1 MVYVFLA
8 NGFEEIE
15 ALVFT
20 DILRRADIEVN
31 TVSVNDDNIVK
42 GSHGISVVA
51 DINVTDVITDL
62 IDAVVLPGG
71 IPGTLNLQA
80 CDKVNKL
87 IDYAVK
93 NEKFVGAICAAPLIL
108 GERELL
114 KNKKA
119 TCYPGFEE
127 RLIGACATGERVV
140 KDGIF
145 ITSKGAGTVQDFA
158 HCFIKIF
165 KGEEVADNV
174 ISSMQY

>member
-15 ALVFT
+15 ALGFT
-20 DILRRADIEVN
+20 DILRRADIEVS
-31 TVSVNDDNIVK
+31 TVSINDDAIVT

-51 DINVTDVITDL
+51 DTTINDISMEL

-71 IPGTLNLQA
+71 MPGTLNLQKS
-80 CDKVNKL
+80 DRVNEI
-87 IDYAVK
+87 IDYVIENQK
-93 NEKFVGAICAAPLIL
+93 IVGAICAAPMVL
-108 GERELL
+108 GEKGLL
-114 KNKKA
+114 MNKNA

-127 RLIGACATGERVV
+127 KLIGACATGEKVV
-140 KDGIF
+140 KDDIF
-145 ITSKGAGTVQDFA
+145 VTSKGAGTVQDFA

-165 KGEEVADNV
+165 KGEEIADKI

>member
-15 ALVFT
+15 ALGFT

-51 DINVTDVITDL
+51 DINVTDVVTDL

-71 IPGTLNLQA
+71 MPGTLNLQA
-80 CDKVNKL
+80 CDKVNSL

-93 NEKFVGAICAAPLIL
+93 NEKIVGAICAAPLIL

-158 HCFIKIF
+158 HCFMKIF
-165 KGEEVADNV
+165 KGEEVADSV